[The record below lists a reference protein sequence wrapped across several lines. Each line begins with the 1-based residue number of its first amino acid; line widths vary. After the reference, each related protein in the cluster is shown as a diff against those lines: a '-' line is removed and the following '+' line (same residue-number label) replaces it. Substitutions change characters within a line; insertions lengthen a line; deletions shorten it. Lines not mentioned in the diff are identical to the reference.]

1 MQETA
6 TGNVFGLAHLWAQGD
21 NVSHA
26 IAILIV
32 LAVGIYLLLT
42 YVERVLDI
50 RKGIS

>member
-32 LAVGIYLLLT
+32 L
-42 YVERVLDI
+42 
-50 RKGIS
+50 ISRHQPAGKEADAPEAWGG